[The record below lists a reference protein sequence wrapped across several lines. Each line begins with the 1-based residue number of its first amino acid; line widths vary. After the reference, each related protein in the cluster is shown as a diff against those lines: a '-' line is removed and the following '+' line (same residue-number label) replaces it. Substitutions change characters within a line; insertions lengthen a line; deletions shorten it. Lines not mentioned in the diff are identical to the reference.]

1 MKKQCSSLIQCSVAL
16 VAVHCSAF
24 HCIVVNCSGLKCPPR
39 YSAVQSSLCGLEQCS
54 SNDKRFTWD
63 GNCCNTLHAVSN
75 APTTMASKNVGT
87 LRHMRTAGLFVA
99 FLHCSIH
106 TLSRDLH
113 IFPKKT
119 VYILYH
125 IFLELARV
133 TLRCIDD
140 VVAI

>member
-1 MKKQCSSLIQCSVAL
+1 MKKQCSSLMQCSVHCAVWCSL
-16 VAVHCSAF
+16 CVAVHYSV
-24 HCIVVNCSGLKCPPR
+24 HL

-75 APTTMASKNVGT
+75 APTTTVSRNVGT
-87 LRHMRTAGLFVA
+87 LRHMLTAGLFVA
-99 FLHCSIH
+99 FLHCSVH
-106 TLSRDLH
+106 TLSRDIH

-119 VYILYH
+119 AYILYQM
-125 IFLELARV
+125 FLELAGV

-140 VVAI
+140 DVAI